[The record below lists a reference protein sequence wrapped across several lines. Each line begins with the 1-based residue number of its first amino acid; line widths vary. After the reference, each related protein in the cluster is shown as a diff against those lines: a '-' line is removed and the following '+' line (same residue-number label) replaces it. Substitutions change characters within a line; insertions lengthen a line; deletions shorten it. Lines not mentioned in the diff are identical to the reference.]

1 MSLPIKIEIVGDDAT
16 KIKGDVLAL
25 KYAQARYGIDA
36 FVSEKLIE
44 AGQKI
49 EKMSPQPGAYSLLPS
64 VYEIA
69 VNKILFIGVF
79 PLREFGY
86 SQVRELG
93 RLTLTSLANIEP
105 QTKHV
110 IVTVHGVGYGLDE
123 SESFESQIAGFID
136 AVKSAEIPAQLE
148 RITFAERNFGRAERL
163 KIILEDIIPNGII
176 EFDTKWNIKNVSP
189 DASEKLRSVGYS
201 SNSKKHVFV
210 AMPFRSEMED
220 IYDYGISSAVR
231 SAGYLCER
239 ADLSSFT
246 GDVMQWVRERIRSA
260 SLVVADLTG
269 SNPNVYLEVG
279 YAWGCGVPTV
289 LLVNDTENLKFD
301 VRGQRCIIY
310 KRIKDIEKKLSKEI
324 QELKEI

>member
-1 MSLPIKIEIVGDDAT
+1 MPRPITIEIVRDDAT
-16 KIKGDVLAL
+16 KIKGDVLVL

-36 FVSEKLIE
+36 FVFERLIE
-44 AGQKI
+44 AGQKKK
-49 EKMSPQPGAYSLLPS
+49 EMSPDPGAYSLLPS
-64 VYEIA
+64 VYGIA
-69 VNKILFIGVF
+69 VDKILFIGVG
-79 PLREFGY
+79 PLWEFGY
-86 SQVRELG
+86 SQARELG
-93 RLTLTSLANIEP
+93 RLSLTSLADIEP

-136 AVKSAEIPAQLE
+136 AVKSAEIPDQLE

-163 KIILEDIIPNGII
+163 NRVLDKIIPNGII
-176 EFDTKWNIKNVSP
+176 EFDTSWNIKNVSS
-189 DASEKLRSVGYS
+189 DASEKLRSVGYA

-210 AMPFRSEMED
+210 AMPFRPEMDD

-239 ADLSSFT
+239 ADLPSFT

-279 YAWGCGVPTV
+279 YAWGCGIPTV
-289 LLVNDTENLKFD
+289 LIVNDTDNLKFD
-301 VRGQRCIIY
+301 VRGQRCIVY
-310 KRIKDIEKKLSKEI
+310 KRIKDIEEKLSNEI
-324 QELKEI
+324 QELNKI

>member
-1 MSLPIKIEIVGDDAT
+1 MPHQITIEIVSDDAT
-16 KIKGDVLAL
+16 KIKGDVLVL

-36 FVSEKLIE
+36 FVFQKLIK
-44 AGQKI
+44 AGQKK
-49 EKMSPQPGAYSLLPS
+49 EKMSPEPGAYSLLPS
-64 VYEIA
+64 AYGIV
-69 VNKILFIGVF
+69 VNKILFIGVC
-79 PLREFGY
+79 PLYEFGY
-86 SQVRELG
+86 TQVREFG
-93 RLTLTSLANIEP
+93 RLTLTSLAGIEP
-105 QTKHV
+105 QAKRV
-110 IVTVHGVGYGLDE
+110 IVTVHGVGSGLDE

-136 AVKSAEIPAQLE
+136 AVKGAEIPDQLE
-148 RITFAERNFGRAERL
+148 RITFAERNSGRAERL
-163 KIILEDIIPNGII
+163 RRILEEILPNGII
-176 EFDTKWNIKNVSP
+176 EFDTRWNIKNVSP
-189 DASEKLRSVGYS
+189 IASEKLRSVGYA

-279 YAWGCGVPTV
+279 YAWGCGVSTV
-289 LLVNDTENLKFD
+289 LLVNDSENLKFD
-301 VRGQRCIIY
+301 VRGQRCIVY
-310 KRIKDIEKKLSKEI
+310 KRIKDIEEKLSKEI
-324 QELKEI
+324 QELNKI